1 MKFLIVSDSHGD
13 YNYLQQ
19 IIYSNQDVDVFI
31 HLGDYEIPEYL
42 LNRFIFVR
50 GNCDFLSDA
59 PKFRDIDYGEFNI
72 HFEHGN
78 NIDFYNFEKYIESKE
93 CDIFLFGHTH
103 KKFAKEIGNTYVF
116 NPGSLTRPRDS
127 SLGSYLILEIKDK
140 NNITYKFKTVEL

>member
-13 YNYLQQ
+13 YNLLEK
-19 IIYSNQDVDVFI
+19 ICYSNQDVDIFI

-59 PKFRDIDYGEFNI
+59 PRCRDIDYEAFNI

-78 NIDFYNFEKYIESKE
+78 HIDFYNFEQYIEDKE
-93 CDIFLFGHTH
+93 CDFFFFGHTH
-103 KKFAKEIGNTYVF
+103 KKFEKRVGNTMVF

-127 SLGSYLILEIKDK
+127 SKGSYLILDIKNKEEFTYIFKEI
-140 NNITYKFKTVEL
+140 EL